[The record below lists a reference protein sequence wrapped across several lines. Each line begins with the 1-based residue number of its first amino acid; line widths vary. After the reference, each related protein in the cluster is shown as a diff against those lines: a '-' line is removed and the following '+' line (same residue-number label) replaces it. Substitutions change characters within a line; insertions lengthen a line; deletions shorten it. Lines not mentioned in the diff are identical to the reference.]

1 MRSWMSSMAPH
12 IHFYG
17 VFSTYFLQV
26 GKFLHALDVHALHF
40 SFPAKP
46 QERDYS
52 RILWILRIF

>member
-1 MRSWMSSMAPH
+1 MSNMAPH

-40 SFPAKP
+40 GFPAKP

-52 RILWILRIF
+52 RIL